1 MSVQFL
7 TRKTDAYGEQKIAYQ
22 QTDTDKSGVGVM
34 FCGGF
39 RSDMTG
45 TKAQALAEWA
55 RARATPFTRFD
66 YFGHGAS
73 TGAFTDGTM
82 SQWRGDIPHVL
93 DELCAGPQILI
104 GSSFGGWLSL
114 MAALDR
120 PEKVAGLLLIAPAV
134 DMTERLMWDRF
145 SEKAREKLKREG
157 LIYDPSEYNPEGYPI
172 SQALIEDGRQH
183 LMLGQTIEL
192 DIPVR
197 ILHGQ
202 KDDAV
207 PWQLSLELAEQLT
220 SQNVEMQFLKDG
232 DHRLSEPAQI
242 DKILAML
249 EGLLDAPS

>member
-7 TRKTDAYGEQKIAYQ
+7 TRDEPGFGPQKIAYQ
-22 QTDTDKSGVGVM
+22 QQDAVEPGLGVV

-73 TGAFTDGTM
+73 TGTFTDGTM
-82 SQWRGDIPHVL
+82 SYWRGDIPQVL
-93 DELCAGPQILI
+93 DEVCPGPQILV

-145 SEKAREKLKREG
+145 SEKAREKLMREG
-157 LIYDPSEYNPEGYPI
+157 LIYDPSEYDPEGYPI
-172 SQALIEDGRQH
+172 SQALIEDGRHH
-183 LMLGQTIEL
+183 LMLGQSIEL

-220 SQNVEMQFLKDG
+220 SQNVELQFLKDG

-242 DKILAML
+242 DKIIN
-249 EGLLDAPS
+249 LLDALLGAPA

>member
-1 MSVQFL
+1 
-7 TRKTDAYGEQKIAYQ
+7 
-22 QTDTDKSGVGVM
+22 
-34 FCGGF
+34 
-39 RSDMTG
+39 
-45 TKAQALAEWA
+45 
-55 RARATPFTRFD
+55 
-66 YFGHGAS
+66 
-73 TGAFTDGTM
+73 
-82 SQWRGDIPHVL
+82 
-93 DELCAGPQILI
+93 
-104 GSSFGGWLSL
+104 
-114 MAALDR
+114 
-120 PEKVAGLLLIAPAV
+120 LLIAPAV

-157 LIYDPSEYNPEGYPI
+157 LIYDPSEYDPEGYPI

-183 LMLGQTIEL
+183 LMLGQSIEL

>member
-1 MSVQFL
+1 M
-7 TRKTDAYGEQKIAYQ
+7 
-22 QTDTDKSGVGVM
+22 
-34 FCGGF
+34 
-39 RSDMTG
+39 
-45 TKAQALAEWA
+45 
-55 RARATPFTRFD
+55 
-66 YFGHGAS
+66 
-73 TGAFTDGTM
+73 
-82 SQWRGDIPHVL
+82 
-93 DELCAGPQILI
+93 
-104 GSSFGGWLSL
+104 
-114 MAALDR
+114 
-120 PEKVAGLLLIAPAV
+120 LIAPAV

-157 LIYDPSEYNPEGYPI
+157 LIYDPSEYDPEGYPI

-183 LMLGQTIEL
+183 LMLGQSIEL

-197 ILHGQ
+197 IMHGQ

-220 SQNVEMQFLKDG
+220 SPNVEMQFLKDG